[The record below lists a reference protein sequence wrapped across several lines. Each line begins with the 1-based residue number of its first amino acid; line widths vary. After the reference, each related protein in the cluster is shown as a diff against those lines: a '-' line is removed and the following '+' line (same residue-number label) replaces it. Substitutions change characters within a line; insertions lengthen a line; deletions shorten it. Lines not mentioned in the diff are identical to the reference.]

1 MAPIT
6 LTTARLDQVMMRGAH
21 VPRGP
26 RDAYLQAVAER
37 LRGKAFDD
45 AEGAFRGSR

>member
-6 LTTARLDQVMMRGAH
+6 LTTARLDQVMTRECTYPAAC
-21 VPRGP
+21 
-26 RDAYLQAVAER
+26 DAYLQAVAGR